1 MELGTSATGYYF
13 SRRSGLLLSSS
24 PYNPQSSEDV
34 NSLSWDDGPT
44 RQHLQMLSPPRCCSI
59 FFCQL
64 LFLCTVALM
73 LSCKSIFLAR
83 WLFGPFRRATVWH
96 LSSSLG
102 GITAWP
108 LAFGQAENWN
118 YLHALKIPLFF
129 GFLFDAC
136 YSSTFFTFMAYS
148 PLKTK
153 AAGRP
158 SYVNTAWS
166 ISSENYLLPEKHLDY
181 IQLSKSA
188 AASGFHIL
196 EEIQKGKLYFEK
208 KKCPCSP
215 QLQREIDFSL
225 GFYSATACL
234 LI

>member
-1 MELGTSATGYYF
+1 MPPTLLPS
-13 SRRSGLLLSSS
+13 LLL
-24 PYNPQSSEDV
+24 
-34 NSLSWDDGPT
+34 
-44 RQHLQMLSPPRCCSI
+44 
-59 FFCQL
+59 
-64 LFLCTVALM
+64 
-73 LSCKSIFLAR
+73 
-83 WLFGPFRRATVWH
+83 
-96 LSSSLG
+96 
-102 GITAWP
+102 WP
-108 LAFGQAENWN
+108 
-118 YLHALKIPLFF
+118 IPL
-129 GFLFDAC
+129 
-136 YSSTFFTFMAYS
+136 S
-148 PLKTK
+148 KTK

-208 KKCPCSP
+208 KNAHAP